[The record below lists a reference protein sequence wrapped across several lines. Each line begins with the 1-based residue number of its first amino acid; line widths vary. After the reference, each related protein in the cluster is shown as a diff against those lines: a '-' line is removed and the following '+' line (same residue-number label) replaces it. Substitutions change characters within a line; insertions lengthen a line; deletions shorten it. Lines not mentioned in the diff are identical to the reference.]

1 MSKRKHLAARTPNGR
16 LARRVADTM
25 MPPTQIKRLLDA
37 AADGLRDGM
46 WGSSLGRLYLTQ
58 KISAGELSAGQ
69 HWAMLVTEYS
79 QACRSPKPPSTVQ
92 LEKLGGSSIDPDSEQ
107 GVLEVERHE
116 KISARY
122 LAGRNALRIA
132 GGAAERAVTTTCE
145 LDQAPAGFEELN
157 ALRDGLR
164 ALAGWLLNNR
174 KVGKR

>member
-1 MSKRKHLAARTPNGR
+1 
-16 LARRVADTM
+16 M

-46 WGSSLGRLYLTQ
+46 WGSSLGRLYSTQ

-69 HWAMLVTEYS
+69 HWAMLVTEYW

-92 LEKLGGSSIDPDSEQ
+92 FEKRGGSSIDPDSEQ

-122 LAGRNALRIA
+122 LAGRNALRLA
-132 GGAAERAVTTTCE
+132 GGAAERAVTATCE
-145 LDQAPAGFEELN
+145 RDEAPTGFHELN

-164 ALAGWLLNNR
+164 RLADWLSDKR
-174 KVGKR
+174 KIGKR